1 MKLSNYLR
9 RYLDRNRPASRQVEV
24 REDDIFIVSYPKSGN
39 TWMRFLLANLLN
51 SGTDVG
57 FDNIETLAPD
67 IYAHPN
73 RRLNLMMGPRL
84 LKSHEYFDP
93 RYRNVIYIV
102 RDPRDV
108 AVSYWNHH
116 IKFGI
121 ISSSDSKSDFI
132 DRYIAGELDPF
143 GTWAEHVGGW
153 LGAREMDKH
162 FLLIHYEDMLS
173 DPLSGAERIARHLSL
188 PLTHEEV
195 IAAMESSSFKKM
207 KHDEQR
213 QGKLW
218 LPIQNT
224 SSDLPFVRKGLAQQ
238 WKDDLDP
245 HLVDRITDRF
255 RPQMQRLGYLD
266 D

>member
-9 RYLDRNRPASRQVEV
+9 QYLDRNRPASRQVEV

-51 SGTDVG
+51 PDIHVG
-57 FDNIETLAPD
+57 FNNIETLAPD

-73 RRLNLMMGPRL
+73 RHLNRIGSPRL

-93 RYRNVIYIV
+93 RYRKVIYIV

-132 DRYIAGELDPF
+132 DRYTAGKLDPF
-143 GTWAEHVGGW
+143 GTWAEHVGSW

-162 FLLIHYEDMLS
+162 FLLIRYEDMLS
-173 DPLSGAERIARHLSL
+173 DPLTGAKRITRHLSL
-188 PLTHEEV
+188 SLAHEEV
-195 IAAMESSSFKKM
+195 IAAVEASSFKKM

-213 QGKLW
+213 QGRLW
-218 LPIQNT
+218 LPIRNT
-224 SSDLPFVRKGLAQQ
+224 SSDLPFVRKGRAQQ
-238 WKDDLDP
+238 WMEDLEP
-245 HLVDRITDRF
+245 HLIDRITDRF
-255 RPQMQRLGYLD
+255 RHQMQRFGYLD
-266 D
+266 G